1 MGQGL
6 IFFFFY
12 ALFQI
17 VVWIAGAIG
26 YLLGF
31 LIVGVQS
38 VFNLV
43 FKKIKK
49 LLMGSKNDRQTY

>member
-6 IFFFFY
+6 IFFFSY

-49 LLMGSKNDRQTY
+49 MLMGSKNDRQTN

>member
-17 VVWIAGAIG
+17 VLWIAGAIG

-43 FKKIKK
+43 FKKVKMLK
-49 LLMGSKNDRQTY
+49 GSKNDRQTN

>member
-31 LIVGVQS
+31 FIVGVQS

-43 FKKIKK
+43 FKEVKK
-49 LLMGSKNDRQTY
+49 LLMGSKNDRQTN